1 MELTA
6 NLNDAGEL
14 AGFKLKV
21 LMREVAG
28 YGFGTCPL
36 QKNFMFYVSGGGP
49 QAMDNKL

>member
-6 NLNDAGEL
+6 NLNDTGEL

-28 YGFGTCPL
+28 YGFGICPL
-36 QKNFMFYVSGGGP
+36 HQNFRLYVL
-49 QAMDNKL
+49 A